1 MKPYSLFSL
10 LFVNDLLPPP
20 SSCINKQKSVCIF
33 GAFSP
38 LVFIIKGYYSNR
50 SYLWNG
56 SPSAPSVQIF
66 VYAWLPLWL
75 FLIVLGQPWQT
86 MVTLNKQ
93 AGSLG
98 PARKEWYQG
107 SQFDFPWLITLFIWN
122 NLLCTVPACLAKQ
135 ITPSTGKDL
144 ELLINKEKQGRQVR
158 LTQLQIEAA
167 GFRSMIRAV
176 YLFS

>member
-1 MKPYSLFSL
+1 MLHWSIWLLLWGLLSIIIIIPAFPPSL
-10 LFVNDLLPPP
+10 LI
-20 SSCINKQKSVCIF
+20 S
-33 GAFSP
+33 
-38 LVFIIKGYYSNR
+38 
-50 SYLWNG
+50 
-56 SPSAPSVQIF
+56 

-98 PARKEWYQG
+98 PASKEWYQG
-107 SQFDFPWLITLFIWN
+107 SQFDFPWLITLFIWD

-144 ELLINKEKQGRQVR
+144 ELLINKGKQGRQVR
-158 LTQLQIEAA
+158 LTHLQIEAA

-176 YLFS
+176 YLETRRPWNWL